1 MISLSRWCR
10 SAGIA
15 PVTAW
20 RFRKRGWLRTIN
32 ISGRV
37 YVTAESLNEFVR
49 RAEVG
54 EFAKVA
60 AISRRRQGHS

>member
-1 MISLSRWCR
+1 MVSLSRWCR

-15 PVTAW
+15 PVAAW
-20 RFRKRGWLRTIN
+20 CFRKRGWLRTIN

-49 RAEVG
+49 RVEEG
-54 EFAKVA
+54 DFAKVR
-60 AISRRRQGHS
+60 AISRNR